1 MLRSVIHNEEGLD
14 KVRPMTACD
23 HNEWKATRIWPA
35 SRPARE
41 LEATTFPFFIHSVFA
56 GLVPLFSDFLCA
68 ILDHYQIHLLH
79 LQPNSIFLLA
89 IFAYLCEAFLG
100 VMPSVALWRC
110 FYSLRITAGNQR
122 SGCASF
128 RIADGMAE
136 KIINMRIAKK
146 VEGFR
151 TRWIYMDAKQFSP
164 LFLIPTEPAV
174 KSSGWEHDELRDAR
188 LAPLVERMQ
197 ELKAAGLT
205 GAMVAKEFIR
215 RRIAPLQRRSRPVW
229 MISGSEDPMRLS
241 ADSLRPEVME
251 EILKIL
257 FSEKVGH
264 MAKEAFPLY
273 RFTNRDDMIADM
285 PSFDQ

>member
-1 MLRSVIHNEEGLD
+1 
-14 KVRPMTACD
+14 MTACD
-23 HNEWKATRIWPA
+23 HNEWKATRIWPG
-35 SRPARE
+35 SRPAPE

-56 GLVPLFSDFLCA
+56 GLVPPFSDFLCA
-68 ILDHYQIHLLH
+68 ILAHYQIHLLH

-122 SGCASF
+122 SGCVSF
-128 RIADGMAE
+128 RIADGMSE
-136 KIINMRIAKK
+136 KIINMRVMKK

-151 TRWIYMDAKQFSP
+151 SRWIFMDARQFSP
-164 LFLIPTEPAV
+164 LFLLPTAPAV

-197 ELKAAGLT
+197 ELRAAKLT

-229 MISGSEDPMRLS
+229 RITGGEDPMRLS
-241 ADSLRPEVME
+241 ADNLRPEVVE

-257 FSEKVGH
+257 FSEKVGGLPE
-264 MAKEAFPLY
+264 EAYPLY
-273 RFTNRDDMIADM
+273 RFTNRDELVARDAAV
-285 PSFDQ
+285 